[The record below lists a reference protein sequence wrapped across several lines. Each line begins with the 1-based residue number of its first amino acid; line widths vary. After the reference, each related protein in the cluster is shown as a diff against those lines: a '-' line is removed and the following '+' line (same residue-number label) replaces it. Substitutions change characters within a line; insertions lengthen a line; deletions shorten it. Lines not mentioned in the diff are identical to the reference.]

1 MEYEKYRNQLSFWF
15 DQYGEDFLNF
25 LSKYNIDLEED
36 KYSFLSVTTANRTVI
51 IEYCDTIEKFEDFF
65 NKLRAKN
72 SSINFR
78 YPPYQLKSIIND
90 PKKTVPVSEEDFSPL
105 DLFQEIKSLK
115 SLLDS
120 NFEVLKGLKTSL
132 DNISNNVSFDINE
145 TQMEKLQNVLT
156 AINNKLNAIAE
167 STKENTTENEIIPTK
182 KQTETKAEIRES
194 IIIFL
199 KKYGFGILSLI
210 LFLIIILRW

>member
-1 MEYEKYRNQLSFWF
+1 MEYEKYRNQLSFWIE
-15 DQYGEDFLNF
+15 QYGEDFLNF

-51 IEYCDTIEKFEDFF
+51 LEYCDTIEKFEEFF

-78 YPPYQLKSIIND
+78 YPPYQLKSIIDD
-90 PKKTVPVSEEDFSPL
+90 PKKTVPISEEDFSPL

-115 SLLDS
+115 YLLDS

-156 AINNKLNAIAE
+156 AINNKLNTIAE
-167 STKENTTENEIIPTK
+167 STKENTTENEIIPAK

>member
-15 DQYGEDFLNF
+15 DQYGVDFLNF

-51 IEYCDTIEKFEDFF
+51 IEYCDTIEKFEEFF

-78 YPPYQLKSIIND
+78 YPPYQLKSIID
-90 PKKTVPVSEEDFSPL
+90 DSKKTVPVSEEDFSPL

-120 NFEVLKGLKTSL
+120 NFEVLKGLKKSL

-156 AINNKLNAIAE
+156 AMNNKLNSIAE
-167 STKENTTENEIIPTK
+167 STKENTTENEIIPAK
-182 KQTETKAEIRES
+182 NQTETKAEIRES

-199 KKYGFGILSLI
+199 KKYGFGIVSLI

>member
-51 IEYCDTIEKFEDFF
+51 IEYCDTIEKFEEFF

-78 YPPYQLKSIIND
+78 YPPYQLKSIIDD
-90 PKKTVPVSEEDFSPL
+90 PKKTVPISEEDFSPL

-115 SLLDS
+115 YLLDS

-156 AINNKLNAIAE
+156 AINNKLNTIAE

>member
-15 DQYGEDFLNF
+15 DQYGVDFLNF

-51 IEYCDTIEKFEDFF
+51 IEYCDTIEKFEEFF

-105 DLFQEIKSLK
+105 DLFQEIKSLRRHVRHSVQSYSTQWK
-115 SLLDS
+115 HHLQYTPMPADKFS
-120 NFEVLKGLKTSL
+120 N
-132 DNISNNVSFDINE
+132 
-145 TQMEKLQNVLT
+145 
-156 AINNKLNAIAE
+156 AE
-167 STKENTTENEIIPTK
+167 N
-182 KQTETKAEIRES
+182 
-194 IIIFL
+194 
-199 KKYGFGILSLI
+199 
-210 LFLIIILRW
+210 